1 MSFNFNLYDELEVNK
16 KATQEEIKK
25 AYRKLAMVF
34 KIYFNI
40 RNGIRIK
47 IKMTTQPQKNSK
59 EFRILT
65 QVKLYHLNIFLF

>member
-34 KIYFNI
+34 KY
-40 RNGIRIK
+40 
-47 IKMTTQPQKNSK
+47 
-59 EFRILT
+59 IL
-65 QVKLYHLNIFLF
+65 KLEMAS